1 MTNRERYKQAF
12 SALQTSGKISLEVE
26 DMVKMQK
33 KHRKNI
39 AVAAAAICAALIG
52 VSGTA
57 YAADIGG
64 IQEKVSIWI
73 NGKEEEVVITG
84 KGDGSYTLHFESG
97 DDNQVI
103 GGVAIGKDENGDTT
117 EHMLSP
123 NDIVVTINQ
132 SADIVEDANG
142 HVWIYYYDQK
152 ADITDL
158 FDEEGACKVQ
168 LTHEGQ
174 TVYLEIERDKDG
186 AFAHSQSNDLP
197 EDSEDY
203 IPVVTERVGEEEN
216 GFQPHSE
223 AGGSAEAEKAKS
235 ADISAAE

>member
-1 MTNRERYKQAF
+1 MMTNRERYKQAF

-26 DMVKMQK
+26 DMAKLQK
-33 KHRKNI
+33 KHKKNI
-39 AVAAAAICAALIG
+39 AAAAAVACAAFIG
-52 VSGTA
+52 VSGTV

-64 IQEKVSIWI
+64 IQEKVSIWMY
-73 NGKEEEVVITG
+73 GKEAEVVITG
-84 KGDGSYTLHFESG
+84 KGDGTYTLHYEG

-117 EHMLSP
+117 EQMLSP

-132 SADIVEDANG
+132 SADIAEDANG

-197 EDSEDY
+197 KDSENY

-235 ADISAAE
+235 ADIPAAE